1 MCSSVDRLFSLSS
14 RLCTREHRRASNTR
28 GVQHWSAHNIELKD
42 MLNFGAVVLCW
53 KYSTFR
59 RSRDNLQLFQPW
71 NSTLFLCSWR
81 TRWVHFS
88 LSGLKCAVG
97 AHVLCRR
104 WILNSPLSS
113 LTPWATAKNDRGRST
128 VASQVFACRSTFVG
142 VVLKSCL
149 ELMTEQ
155 LEKIA
160 KDLPNGF
167 LWGPNDQAEG
177 LRRRFLDHEAP
188 FGGSSPTEG
197 EFYHVRASIWRSF
210 LGVFSKVLEIRF
222 ALINWAGF
230 RCVLGSDFC
239 CKREG
244 FYHQVETKTR

>member
-1 MCSSVDRLFSLSS
+1 
-14 RLCTREHRRASNTR
+14 
-28 GVQHWSAHNIELKD
+28 

-177 LRRRFLDHEAP
+177 LRRRFLNRLPSECSA
-188 FGGSSPTEG
+188 GSSIAKRWNVFKPQILGCGLVELVNFTVYLWQQVLTIECNLL
-197 EFYHVRASIWRSF
+197 VRS
-210 LGVFSKVLEIRF
+210 
-222 ALINWAGF
+222 
-230 RCVLGSDFC
+230 
-239 CKREG
+239 
-244 FYHQVETKTR
+244 